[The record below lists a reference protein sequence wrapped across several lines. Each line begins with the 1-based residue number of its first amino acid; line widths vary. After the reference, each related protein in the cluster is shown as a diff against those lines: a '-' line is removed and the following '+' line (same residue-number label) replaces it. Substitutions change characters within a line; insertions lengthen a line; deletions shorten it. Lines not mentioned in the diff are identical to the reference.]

1 MNNMY
6 GNPMGFMGGMVPN
19 QQPMPKTGNWLNGD
33 KFNLLQK
40 GLSQFKLSVTEEE
53 LARGQ
58 CNHYNL
64 NGTSALIP
72 DQDGSGGS
80 TCAICG
86 THFTSRDFTQEDV
99 ENATQNILDI
109 LNTIKILYL
118 SIDPSAALEYFQ
130 IIPFIEKIPQLYN
143 IAVADFKRYEG
154 VNNMVPAQNG
164 NQNPFNIFSMMTMG
178 YNPGMMGGYP
188 QQPPM
193 AGYQGYPQQGAPV
206 TGYPPQGAP
215 TMNGFA
221 QQNPGFNP
229 MYGAPVAPQQ
239 TPAGYQPQTQGYT
252 FNPTGAAQQPMV
264 NTNMPV
270 QPQQTP
276 VAPPITPQ
284 PPAAT
289 DPNNGVKVDTEFKK

>member
-1 MNNMY
+1 M
-6 GNPMGFMGGMVPN
+6 
-19 QQPMPKTGNWLNGD
+19 NGD

-99 ENATQNILDI
+99 QNATQNILDI

-221 QQNPGFNP
+221 QQNPGFKP

-270 QPQQTP
+270 QPQQAP